1 MARCARLKTM
11 KSQYWDHWYHAKR
24 TRVQEGNP
32 GESGRV
38 FLRAGQMSDW
48 FNYFFEANSG
58 PNGNVWGVRGVG
70 AGGIVS
76 TAFCLL
82 YKLHTLKPTR
92 KQIMSMIKYKDAP
105 NIRALGF
112 LFIRYTQPP
121 DQLWNWFNKYLEDK
135 EEVDASS
142 NGGPL
147 VTIGTIVR
155 NMLTKLEWYSTLF
168 PRIPIPIQKDIEK
181 KLEEFDMTR
190 VEEKSHPRESEKHS
204 KSKRDDE
211 ERGDGRSGSRGKGN
225 RRSRDRSIHRESS
238 SSSSRRENHHS
249 SSRSGRDYRDDR
261 HRRRSHS
268 REARWGRS
276 CKSSSHQSRSR
287 DTIRV
292 RSRERRRYHR

>member
-1 MARCARLKTM
+1 MC
-11 KSQYWDHWYHAKR
+11 
-24 TRVQEGNP
+24 G
-32 GESGRV
+32 
-38 FLRAGQMSDW
+38 
-48 FNYFFEANSG
+48 
-58 PNGNVWGVRGVG
+58 GVRGVG

-92 KQIMSMIKYKDAP
+92 KQIMTMIKYKDAP

-121 DQLWNWFNKYLEDK
+121 DQLWNWFNKYLDDK

-168 PRIPIPIQKDIEK
+168 PRIPIPIQKDIER
-181 KLEEFDMTR
+181 KLEEFNMNR
-190 VEEKSHPRESEKHS
+190 VEEKSHPRDSEKYS
-204 KSKRDDE
+204 QSRRDDE
-211 ERGDGRSGSRGKGN
+211 DRRAARSRSKGKSN
-225 RRSRDRSIHRESS
+225 RRSRDRSVHREASSS

-268 REARWGRS
+268 RERRGRR
-276 CKSSSHQSRSR
+276 SRSPTTFR
-287 DTIRV
+287 D
-292 RSRERRRYHR
+292 RSRERSGERRRNHR